1 MAATEPDLLAVV
13 EQSPRAAAAHDRA
26 AWVGL
31 FAGDGRVEDPVG
43 SRPHIGPAQIGA
55 FYDTFIGPRDI
66 VFHRGLDIVRGSVVV
81 RDLELEVTMDKAVT
95 MRIPAFLRYD
105 LHEVDGEWKF
115 VALRAY
121 WELPAMMR
129 QFLRNG
135 RRAVAPALR
144 LSQGLLRN
152 QRISGTVGFMTGFR
166 PGVTRNKNQVARFV
180 QAAGRADRAAVMQTL
195 SCDAAVTFGD
205 DDNAGLDELVEELA
219 GASWAKMLAAG
230 NTVTVSIDSGHRRGV
245 LFADL
250 TRRGDA
256 VTRVRYFQAV

>member
-31 FAGDGRVEDPVG
+31 FADDGLIEDPVG
-43 SRPHIGPAQIGA
+43 SRPHIGPAQIVA

-66 VFHRGLDIVRGSVVV
+66 VFHRDLDIVRGSVVV

-105 LHEVDGEWKF
+105 LHEVDGEWKI

-135 RRAVAPALR
+135 RRAMAPALR

-152 QRISGTVGFMTGFR
+152 QRISGAVGFMTGLR
-166 PGVTRNKNQVARFV
+166 PGITRNKNQVAEFV
-180 QAAGRADRAAVMQTL
+180 GAAGRADRSACMQTL
-195 SCDAAVTFGD
+195 SSDDAVTFGD
-205 DDNAGLDELVEELA
+205 YDHAGIDELVDELD
-219 GASWAKMLAAG
+219 GTSWSKMIAAG
-230 NTVTVSIDSGHRRGV
+230 NTVTVAIDSGQRRGV
-245 LFADL
+245 LFASL

-256 VTRVRYFQAV
+256 ITRVRYFPG